1 MPPFFYNC
9 LKRILTIC
17 FLQFFGA
24 MKAGFI
30 VYGFLLSGRG
40 GGRFPSP
47 LVVRPLKKNTLCAS
61 SPGFTKFIY
70 PSMRIYLRKIKLT
83 RCIILNKID
92 DTSCFIME
100 KRAVSVQKISHEG
113 MLAVSKGI
121 FPVNSDVGKLYS
133 NS

>member
-1 MPPFFYNC
+1 
-9 LKRILTIC
+9 
-17 FLQFFGA
+17 
-24 MKAGFI
+24 
-30 VYGFLLSGRG
+30 
-40 GGRFPSP
+40 
-47 LVVRPLKKNTLCAS
+47 
-61 SPGFTKFIY
+61 
-70 PSMRIYLRKIKLT
+70 MRIYLRKIKLT
-83 RCIILNKID
+83 KCIILNKID